1 MVTEIDAEL
10 YTVLNRNLHRL
21 RLYNFQVCHRTYM
34 HMSHVHAH
42 VHVHVHV
49 HVPPKITP
57 AGSRAARGMPGANMP
72 RDAYPGRSMR
82 PCTLDELTHG
92 RWVMSRAIAPYSSTL
107 SDLFP
112 RKYATTAFKS
122 SASLSGALAPWEYA
136 WRVDS
141 DCSFAEF
148 NASAWCARAR
158 HLLFVGDSL
167 VHQAYNSLLGLLGG
181 ISNPVVAANNSDYSH
196 SRFCTSSLVYVR
208 MQDPGAGGVASFL
221 STSLNI
227 SHGSSDWSIEQ
238 WLARLG
244 IHNSAA
250 KGNRTGGQWAFPRF
264 VSLFDVVVWNYGIF
278 HLVQTEKSTRMPGST
293 DLESYRS
300 AVGEIMDWF
309 ASHYR
314 HASGLLIF
322 QATTPAAS
330 GCICSEMPN
339 DLASSLAGRCDSPFA
354 AESCQ
359 QWSKIEDLNMIAW
372 QRLSLKH
379 GGRIMVLDMWHA
391 LVQRSDSHRGS
402 SCMLSRGGC
411 QGRQT
416 HQSAMSCPK
425 ATDCLHWHLP
435 GALDL
440 LPRVYAHVLEHLY

>member
-1 MVTEIDAEL
+1 
-10 YTVLNRNLHRL
+10 
-21 RLYNFQVCHRTYM
+21 
-34 HMSHVHAH
+34 
-42 VHVHVHV
+42 
-49 HVPPKITP
+49 
-57 AGSRAARGMPGANMP
+57 
-72 RDAYPGRSMR
+72 MR

-92 RWVMSRAIAPYSSTL
+92 RWVTSRAMAPYSSTL

-112 RKYATTAFKS
+112 RKYATTAFES
-122 SASLSGALAPWEYA
+122 SASVSGALAPWEYA

-141 DCSFAEF
+141 DCRFAEF
-148 NASAWCARAR
+148 NASAWCTRAR
-158 HLLFVGDSL
+158 DLLFVGDSL
-167 VHQAYNSLLGLLGG
+167 VKQSYNSLVGLLGG
-181 ISNPVVAANNSDYSH
+181 IMVAANNSDYLH
-196 SRFCTSSLVYVR
+196 ARFCASSLVYVR
-208 MQDPGAGGVASFL
+208 MQTPGAGGVASFL

-227 SHGSSDWSIEQ
+227 SHESSDWSIEQ

-244 IHNSAA
+244 VHNSAA
-250 KGNRTGGQWAFPRF
+250 MDHPAEVQWAFPRF
-264 VSLFDVVVWNYGIF
+264 VSLFQVVVWNYGIF
-278 HLVQTEKSTRMPGST
+278 HLVQNEKSTRVPGST

-300 AVGEIMDWF
+300 AVGEITDWF
-309 ASHYR
+309 ASHYK

-322 QATTPAAS
+322 QATPPGAS

-359 QWSKIEDLNMIAW
+359 QWSKIEDLNMIAR

-379 GGRIMVLDMWHA
+379 GIARLMMLDMSPA

-402 SCMLSRGGC
+402 SCMLSLGGC

-416 HQSAMSCPK
+416 HQGAMSCPK
-425 ATDCLHWHLP
+425 KTDCLHWHLP

-440 LPRVYAHVLEHLY
+440 LPRVYAHVLEHLHLI